1 MNLAKNILPA
11 VYSGM
16 NKVGASPASP
26 ASQTPHVGG
35 TQEGGGLISPRGG
48 VAGGA
53 GGDSIPQR
61 DKMLLN
67 LQAQADQKKQQIK
80 EDYKHLKTSVKENP
94 YLAEALTH
102 YDEYFALQQKQIN
115 ALKALLRD
123 SALKKDDQKMIVKE
137 IATLEKNLP

>member
-1 MNLAKNILPA
+1 MNLARNILPA

-16 NKVGASPASP
+16 SKVGASPASS

-35 TQEGGGLISPRGG
+35 TQEGGGHISPRGG
-48 VAGGA
+48 V
-53 GGDSIPQR
+53 GDSIPQR

-80 EDYKHLKTSVKENP
+80 EDYKNLKTSVKENP

-115 ALKALLRD
+115 ALKALLSD
-123 SALKKDDQKMIVKE
+123 SALKKDDHKLIIKE

>member
-16 NKVGASPASP
+16 NKVGASPASS

-35 TQEGGGLISPRGG
+35 TQEGGGRISPRGG
-48 VAGGA
+48 V
-53 GGDSIPQR
+53 GDSIPQR

-115 ALKALLRD
+115 ALKALLSD
-123 SALKKDDQKMIVKE
+123 SALKKDDQKLIIKE